1 MHVGRSGGTPLVNPE
16 RWIAAAVIVLLVVLR
31 SVVFVFWEQSFFDSD
46 QAITGLMAKHLIEGR
61 AFPLFFYGQNHMLGV
76 DAYLAAPVFAV
87 AGVSVT
93 TLKLPL
99 VVLNIVVALL
109 LLRTLD
115 REVGLRP
122 YLALVPVLFFAVPSP
137 AAASEMLAP
146 YGGSFAPFVY
156 TLLIWRTRARPGWCG
171 AVFGFGF
178 LHREFT
184 LYAMLAL
191 IAVEAT
197 EGALL
202 TWKGVRRSVAIFGTA
217 AAVWLVVHVLKH
229 YSSAEGP
236 GTSTADLL
244 RPRDSVLELAD
255 RWCGDL
261 ASLPAGIVQLFTE
274 HWPVLFGTR
283 PVPFYDLAIESTGK
297 QGLDGSWII
306 VAVAVLLPMA
316 TIGYRLLRER
326 RWRPEESFCAYLV
339 LTGLCSAAG
348 YVIGRCGHL
357 QPTILR
363 YELLSTLAVVGLGA
377 WFLKVV
383 PWSWLRT
390 TWIGFA
396 FAAVGISALSHT
408 QLLREYATNTPDNP
422 KRLIAR
428 HLESRGVKYAKA
440 DYWRA
445 YAITFLTNERIIVAS
460 VNVERIS
467 EYQKLVDAHRDQ
479 AVRLSRENCPGGTR
493 LMDKLWICPP

>member
-1 MHVGRSGGTPLVNPE
+1 MRVVDCGSAALPNRE
-16 RWIAAAVIVLLVVLR
+16 RWIAPAVLVLLVVLR
-31 SVVFVFWEQSFFDSD
+31 SIVFVFWEQSFFDSD

-61 AFPLFFYGQNHMLGV
+61 AFPVFFYGQNHMLGV

-99 VVLNIVVALL
+99 LVLNIGVALL
-109 LLRTLD
+109 LLRTLE

-122 YLALVPVLFFAVPSP
+122 YLALVPVLFFALPSP

-146 YGGSFAPFVY
+146 YGGCFAPFVY

-184 LYAMLAL
+184 LYALLAL

-202 TWKGVRRSVAIFGTA
+202 TWEGVRRRVAMFPTA
-217 AAVWLVVHVLKH
+217 AAVWLVVHVLKY

-244 RPRDSVLELAD
+244 QPRDSVLELAD

-283 PVPFYDLAIESTGK
+283 PVPFYDLAIESTGT
-297 QGLDGSWII
+297 QGVDGSWII
-306 VAVAVLLPMA
+306 LAVAVLLPMA

-326 RWRPEESFCAYLV
+326 HWRRRRA
-339 LTGLCSAAG
+339 SA
-348 YVIGRCGHL
+348 
-357 QPTILR
+357 
-363 YELLSTLAVVGLGA
+363 
-377 WFLKVV
+377 
-383 PWSWLRT
+383 
-390 TWIGFA
+390 
-396 FAAVGISALSHT
+396 HT
-408 QLLREYATNTPDNP
+408 
-422 KRLIAR
+422 
-428 HLESRGVKYAKA
+428 S
-440 DYWRA
+440 
-445 YAITFLTNERIIVAS
+445 S
-460 VNVERIS
+460 
-467 EYQKLVDAHRDQ
+467 
-479 AVRLSRENCPGGTR
+479 
-493 LMDKLWICPP
+493 